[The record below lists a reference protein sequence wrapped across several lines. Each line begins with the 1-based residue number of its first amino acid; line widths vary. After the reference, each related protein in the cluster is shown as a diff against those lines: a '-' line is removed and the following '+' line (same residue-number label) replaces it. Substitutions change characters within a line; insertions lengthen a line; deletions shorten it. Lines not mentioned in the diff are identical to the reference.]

1 MLEASSLHLLM
12 DFALNL
18 SSLSSTST
26 FSSTASHFISIF
38 TFNNMAIEKQNSP
51 LTLYSPLTSF
61 PFLCSS
67 SQQITLSYLYLLL
80 KFHHLPFSLNLFQSR
95 LCPGHFKE
103 NTLVNEFY
111 LVKSNIQLC
120 VPISFHLSTAFDTT
134 EILFS
139 LGSHDT
145 DSPSLLS
152 TSLSAPSLSSL
163 LDILPDLQIF

>member
-1 MLEASSLHLLM
+1 M

-18 SSLSSTST
+18 SSLSSTLT

-38 TFNNMAIEKQNSP
+38 TFNNMAIKSKIPPWHYIP
-51 LTLYSPLTSF
+51 LWLLSHFSVLPLNK
-61 PFLCSS
+61 PL
-67 SQQITLSYLYLLL
+67 LSYLYLLL
-80 KFHHLPFSLNLFQSR
+80 KFHHLPFSLNLVQSR
-95 LCPGHFKE
+95 LCPDYFKE

-120 VPISFHLSTAFDTT
+120 VPISFHLSAAFDTT

-152 TSLSAPSLSSL
+152 TSLSASALSSS
-163 LDILPDLQIF
+163 LDSLPDLQVF